1 MATSETRYGNGE
13 NCPNRHWSG
22 PRPPL
27 DPGMRRA
34 IHGPIQSM
42 VEDRERSLWE
52 WLFYRN

>member
-1 MATSETRYGNGE
+1 MATSETRYRNGA
-13 NCPNRHWSG
+13 NCPNRYWSG